1 MLMDAELAR
10 FEATV
15 RGAEPE
21 IDLARVALMVARI
34 EYPELEPAAWLARL
48 DDLAAGS
55 GARDIPDPR
64 VALGRLR
71 RFLFEEQAFRG
82 NAEHYFDPRNSC
94 LNEVLE
100 RRLGIPITLSIVTME
115 VGRRVG
121 LVFEG
126 VGLPGHFVVRAR
138 VTDDGVLI
146 DPFHGGQPLTQTS
159 AARVAEQALGHPVSL
174 AEEHFAAVT
183 KVHIVARMLTNL
195 KSLYVQQEDW
205 PKAMAAID
213 RLLLLGGPS
222 PIHIRDRGTVL
233 MKLGDFHGGAAEWER
248 YLTRYPNA
256 RDASSLRGQLK
267 QIRQALASLN

>member
-1 MLMDAELAR
+1 MDGELSR

-15 RGAEPE
+15 RGAEAG
-21 IDLARVALMVARI
+21 IDLGRAALTVARI
-34 EYPELEPAAWLARL
+34 EYPALDPAAWLARL
-48 DDLAAGS
+48 DELAARS

-71 RFLFEEQAFRG
+71 RFLFEEEGFRG

-100 RRLGIPITLSIVTME
+100 RRLGIPITLSVVTME

-121 LVFEG
+121 LGFDG
-126 VGLPGHFVVRAR
+126 IGLPGHFVVRAR
-138 VTDDGVLI
+138 LDDGGMLI
-146 DPFHGGQPLTQTS
+146 DPFHGGEPLTQTT
-159 AARVAEQALGHPVSL
+159 AARVAAQALGHPVSL

-183 KVHIVARMLTNL
+183 KIQIVARMLTNL
-195 KSLYVQQEDW
+195 KSIYVQQEDW
-205 PKAMAAID
+205 PKALAVID
-213 RLLLLGGPS
+213 RLLLLETCS

-256 RDASSLRGQLK
+256 RDASSLRGQLT
-267 QIRQALASLN
+267 QIRQSLASLN